1 MDDKIL
7 VGRIGSIV
15 GVVTT
20 GLGAILK
27 FRNDTRFE
35 YDKDLRAKRIDE
47 YSKLWTLTGRFPGM
61 LAKIQG
67 AESEMGLRPTYYQ
80 HLRKV
85 GSALRTTLVRDVG
98 TRHDAG

>member
-47 YSKLWTLTGRFPGM
+47 YRKLWTLTGRFPGYARKNTGSGVRDGSTSH
-61 LAKIQG
+61 LLRTF
-67 AESEMGLRPTYYQ
+67 AESGKRSP
-80 HLRKV
+80 HHV
-85 GSALRTTLVRDVG
+85 GSRC
-98 TRHDAG
+98 RHAT